1 MDQDFY
7 FNFEKKFRGSRENII
22 DRISIYDS
30 LIQLIIKQKQDHKF
44 LDIGCGRGEWLQK
57 WNERGPDCI
66 GIEVYSNMTNYC
78 LNQGFKVIQDDAIKT
93 LKSFESQ
100 SISVITIFHLIEHL
114 DNNYLNQLM
123 SSCYRVLAENGLL
136 IIETPSIDNLL
147 VSTKSFYLDPTHI
160 NHINP
165 DSFSF
170 LLEQKGF
177 SKSNYYYINGG
188 PLHSSTSSLKI
199 TKILNGVA
207 QDITF
212 IASKSNK
219 ISKLIFEE
227 ETYWQRDFS
236 NALSTLEAAVAYDLE
251 IQNVMDESQ
260 KKYKKVVEELNQ
272 SKSEILL
279 LKNELKYLI
288 LLIKILKK
296 IFKPFLSLFRYV
308 VKKFIYIL
316 NKIFN
321 LIIKFSIVRKTLKS
335 ENFL

>member
-1 MDQDFY
+1 
-7 FNFEKKFRGSRENII
+7 
-22 DRISIYDS
+22 
-30 LIQLIIKQKQDHKF
+30 
-44 LDIGCGRGEWLQK
+44 
-57 WNERGPDCI
+57 
-66 GIEVYSNMTNYC
+66 MTNYC
-78 LNQGFKVIQDDAIKT
+78 LNKGFKVIQDDAIKT
-93 LKSFESQ
+93 LKNFDSQ

-114 DNNYLNQLM
+114 DNSYLNQLM
-123 SSCYRVLAENGLL
+123 NSCYRVLAENGLL

-165 DSFSF
+165 DGFSF

-188 PLHSSTSSLKI
+188 PLHSSSSSLKI
-199 TKILNGVA
+199 SKILNGVA

-212 IASKSNK
+212 IVSKSNK

-279 LKNELKYLI
+279 LKSEVKHLI

-308 VKKFIYIL
+308 VKKCIYIL

-335 ENFL
+335 ENFLKFLNLFFSLFIGDSSSSLIMKIKNNIEKFSKNDYRSDRFNNLLRVHHQNSETSNYFLNLLKSNQFRKR